1 MENLDTKNQE
11 YNVAA
16 QTIKT
21 AILQS
26 QYKAV
31 KLINREQLALY
42 FGIGRYIS
50 HHSRVGHWGT
60 GAITYISNK
69 LQNDLPGLRGFSER
83 NLKNMRTFYEEWKVL
98 DCNSAITTAELQ
110 LIDQETTEIRTIQN
124 CISWTT

>member
-26 QYKAV
+26 QYKAI

-50 HHSRVGHWGT
+50 HPVYVVSM
-60 GAITYISNK
+60 I
-69 LQNDLPGLRGFSER
+69 
-83 NLKNMRTFYEEWKVL
+83 
-98 DCNSAITTAELQ
+98 
-110 LIDQETTEIRTIQN
+110 
-124 CISWTT
+124 